1 MYQVHMFILQNYF
14 WWVILYKI
22 KDGKNIYKIQGK
34 DDEIITDVFISNFWL
49 STLIRIG
56 NMV

>member
-1 MYQVHMFILQNYF
+1 MYQLHMFILQNYF

>member
-1 MYQVHMFILQNYF
+1 MYQEHLFILQNYF